1 MRAAL
6 VAVGLVFTV
15 ASGAEAESPTVEMQ
29 AYTEQVL
36 QLIQDAVLR
45 EKDTLEALQAA
56 VRKVTIQI
64 FGAPEAAEGALG
76 RHWEELTPAERDD
89 FIQLFAEFLEAIY
102 IARMDSEGG
111 LRVRYVGELVEGD
124 RADVRARVFTRKGHE
139 MTVDARLVRRDGRW
153 LVYDIAVESIS
164 LVGNYRAQF
173 DRVIRKSG
181 YAELVRL
188 IRVKRD
194 QLLKSKRAAAN

>member
-1 MRAAL
+1 M
-6 VAVGLVFTV
+6 GLVLIV
-15 ASGAEAESPTVEMQ
+15 AGRAEAESPTGDMQ
-29 AYTEQVL
+29 AYTERVL
-36 QLIQDAVLR
+36 QLIQDTVLR
-45 EKDTLEALQAA
+45 EKDTIEALQAA
-56 VRKVTIQI
+56 VRKVTIQV

-89 FIQLFAEFLEAIY
+89 FVQLFAEFLEAIY
-102 IARMDSEGG
+102 ISRMDSEGG

-124 RADVRARVFTRKGHE
+124 RADVRARVFTKKGHE
-139 MTVDARLVRRDGRW
+139 MTVDARLVHRDGRW
-153 LVYDIAVESIS
+153 LVYDIAVERVS
-164 LVGNYRAQF
+164 LVSNYRSQF

-194 QLLKSKRAAAN
+194 ELLRSKRAAAN